1 MRRFRAVGFAFAFGF
16 SAAAAGALPAQQDP
30 TKEIQE
36 LAKKVD
42 AKLD

>member
-1 MRRFRAVGFAFAFGF
+1 MSRSVPFGFAFSFAFAFVC
-16 SAAAAGALPAQQDP
+16 SVAATALPAQQDP

-42 AKLD
+42 